1 MSYYRNTRRG
11 SYRYQGGA
19 PVNYVSLGVGIL
31 AVFVGY
37 ALVSYFRK
45 STEPE
50 PKKELADNFEK
61 EVSKQSTNIMQTG
74 RTYVAVASDIYH
86 SIFASSMFFPYQLKN
101 TDEEYLGTLCL
112 RILPGEYFTL
122 SDTYNLYKKSQAGLF
137 GSNILSTTL
146 SDDLRNVFNSKERQM
161 YLGHLPL

>member
-11 SYRYQGGA
+11 SYRYQGFASG
-19 PVNYVSLGVGIL
+19 NYVSLGVGIV

-37 ALVSYFRK
+37 ALFSHFRK
-45 STEPE
+45 SKEPE
-50 PKKELADNFEK
+50 KEVSDNFEK
-61 EVSKQSTNIMQTG
+61 EVSKQSTNIMQSG
-74 RTYVAVASDIYH
+74 RTYVSVASDIYH

-112 RILPGEYFTL
+112 RILQGEYFTL
-122 SDTYNLYKKSQAGLF
+122 SDVYNLYKKSQAGLF